1 MGAADCGGDRM
12 SDQKELWEAICE
24 MKWVLLIALVLCIF
38 SFYGELYIF
47 KMKAEIVKEAIK
59 S

>member
-1 MGAADCGGDRM
+1 M
-12 SDQKELWEAICE
+12 SDLKELWEAICE